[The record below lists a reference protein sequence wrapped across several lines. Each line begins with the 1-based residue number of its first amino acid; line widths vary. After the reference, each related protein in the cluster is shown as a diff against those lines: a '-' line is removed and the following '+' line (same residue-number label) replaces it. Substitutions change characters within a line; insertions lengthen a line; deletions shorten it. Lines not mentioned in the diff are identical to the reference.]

1 MAEDFRKKEKRR
13 KRKSTSMLTRTPGVS
28 AREAVKRQAISEG
41 RAQATKGKFY
51 GEGQHEGKYY
61 KPGGILGDIKEA
73 IKSVFVEKPE
83 KRAERKKKEYA
94 EAMGITTKGMGKIR
108 RRDIK
113 MPDWEKRSKKT
124 KKAKEG
130 KPFATGGMVRSY
142 STGGSVSRGQYPAQ
156 ARKVK
161 FKGVF

>member
-28 AREAVKRQAISEG
+28 AKEAVKRQAISEG
-41 RAQATKGKFY
+41 RAQAIKGKFRE
-51 GEGQHEGKYY
+51 EGQYKGKYY
-61 KPGGILGDIKEA
+61 KPGGIIGDIKEA
-73 IKSVFVEKPE
+73 IKSVFMELPE
-83 KRAERKKKEYA
+83 KKAERVKKQYA

-108 RRDIK
+108 RKDIK
-113 MPDWEKRSKKT
+113 TDYNK
-124 KKAKEG
+124 
-130 KPFATGGMVRSY
+130 GGMVKSY
-142 STGGSVSRGQYPAQ
+142 ATGGSVSRGQYPAQ

>member
-41 RAQATKGKFY
+41 RAQATKGKFR
-51 GEGQHEGKYY
+51 GEGQYKGKHF
-61 KPGGILGDIKEA
+61 KPGGIIGDVKEA
-73 IKSVFVEKPE
+73 IKGIFMELPE
-83 KRAERKKKEYA
+83 KKAERVKKQYA
-94 EAMGITTKGMGKIR
+94 EAMGMTTKGMGKIR

-113 MPDWEKRSKKT
+113 KLDFEER
-124 KKAKEG
+124 AK
-130 KPFATGGMVRSY
+130 GGMVKGY

>member
-28 AREAVKRQAISEG
+28 AREAVKRQAISAG
-41 RAQATKGKFY
+41 RAQATKGKFR
-51 GEGQHEGKYY
+51 GEGQYKGKYF
-61 KPGGILGDIKEA
+61 KPGGIIGDIKEA
-73 IKSVFVEKPE
+73 IKSVIMEKPE

-94 EAMGITTKGMGKIR
+94 EAMGMTTKGMGKIR

-113 MPDWEKRSKKT
+113 KLDFEER
-124 KKAKEG
+124 AK
-130 KPFATGGMVRSY
+130 GGMVKGY

>member
-28 AREAVKRQAISEG
+28 AKEAVKRQAISAG
-41 RAQATKGKFY
+41 RAQATKGKFR
-51 GEGQHEGKYY
+51 GEGQYKGKYY
-61 KPGGILGDIKEA
+61 KPGGIIGDIKEA
-73 IKSVFVEKPE
+73 IKGVFVEKPE

-94 EAMGITTKGMGKIR
+94 EAMGMTTKGMGKIR
-108 RRDIK
+108 RKDI
-113 MPDWEKRSKKT
+113 
-124 KKAKEG
+124 KKAK
-130 KPFATGGMVRSY
+130 TGGMVRGY
-142 STGGSVSRGQYPAQ
+142 STGGSVSRGQYPSQ